1 MRQRSVMMLR
11 ILLPAEVMLK
21 QEVKKIVAEAENGS
35 FCLMPNHIDFVATLA
50 PGIFAYE
57 PVQGGQELLA
67 MDVGTLVKKG
77 ADVLVS
83 TRNAVRAPD
92 LGKLKD
98 VVVRQYDV
106 LDEREKMVRSA
117 AAKLEASLI
126 RRFVELK

>member
-1 MRQRSVMMLR
+1 MKLR
-11 ILLPAEVMLK
+11 ILLPAEVMLT

-57 PVQGGQELLA
+57 PVAGGQEILA

-92 LGKLKD
+92 LGKLKE
-98 VVVRQYDV
+98 VVVKQYDI

-117 AAKLEASLI
+117 AARLEASLI

>member
-1 MRQRSVMMLR
+1 MLK
-11 ILLPAEVMLK
+11 ILLPDEVLLR

-50 PGIFAYE
+50 PGLFTFE
-57 PVQGGQELLA
+57 TLTGGQELLA

-77 ADVLVS
+77 SEVLVS

-92 LGKLKD
+92 LGQLKQ
-98 VVVRQYDV
+98 VVMEQYDKI
-106 LDEREKMVRSA
+106 DEREKVVRSA

>member
-1 MRQRSVMMLR
+1 MMLK
-11 ILLPAEVMLK
+11 ILLPAEVMLT

-50 PGIFAYE
+50 PGIFTFDPE
-57 PVQGGQELLA
+57 HGGHELLA

-77 ADVLVS
+77 SDVLVS

-92 LGKLKD
+92 LGKLKE
-98 VVVRQYDV
+98 VVIQQYDV

-117 AAKLEASLI
+117 AARLEASLI

>member
-1 MRQRSVMMLR
+1 MMLK

-50 PGIFAYE
+50 PGIFTYE
-57 PVQGGQELLA
+57 PVGGGQELLA

-117 AAKLEASLI
+117 AARLEASLI

>member
-1 MRQRSVMMLR
+1 MMLK
-11 ILLPAEVMLK
+11 ILLPAEVLLT

-50 PGIFAYE
+50 PGIFTYE
-57 PVQGGQELLA
+57 LTAGGQELLA
-67 MDVGTLVKKG
+67 MDVGTLIKKG
-77 ADVLVS
+77 PNVLVS

-92 LGKLKD
+92 LGKLKE
-98 VVVRQYDV
+98 VVVQQYDT

-117 AAKLEASLI
+117 SARLEASLI

>member
-1 MRQRSVMMLR
+1 LTMMLK
-11 ILLPAEVMLK
+11 ILLPAEVLLT

-50 PGIFAYE
+50 PGIFSYE
-57 PVQGGQELLA
+57 PTSGGQELLA

-77 ADVLVS
+77 QNVLVS

-92 LGKLKD
+92 LGKLKE

-126 RRFVELK
+126 RKFVELK

>member
-1 MRQRSVMMLR
+1 MILK
-11 ILLPAEVMLK
+11 ILLPAEILIEE
-21 QEVKKIVAEAENGS
+21 EVKKIVAEAENGL

-50 PGIFAYE
+50 PGLFTYE
-57 PVQGGQELLA
+57 TAVGNHELLA

-77 ADVLVS
+77 ANVLVS

-92 LGKLKD
+92 LGKLKQ
-98 VVVRQYDV
+98 VVMEKYDI

-117 AAKLEASLI
+117 SAKLEASLI

>member
-1 MRQRSVMMLR
+1 MMLK
-11 ILLPAEVMLK
+11 ILLPAEVLLT
-21 QEVKKIVAEAENGS
+21 QEVKKIIAEAENGS

-50 PGIFAYE
+50 PGIFSYE
-57 PVQGGQELLA
+57 PANGGQELLA

-77 ADVLVS
+77 QNVLVS

-126 RRFVELK
+126 RRFIELK

>member
-1 MRQRSVMMLR
+1 MMLK
-11 ILLPAEVMLK
+11 ILLPAEILIE

-50 PGIFAYE
+50 PGLFTYE
-57 PVQGGQELLA
+57 RAEGGQEVLA

-77 ADVLVS
+77 ADVFVS

-92 LGKLKD
+92 LGKLKQ
-98 VVVRQYDV
+98 VVVQQYDI

-117 AAKLEASLI
+117 SAKLEASLI
-126 RRFVELK
+126 RRFVDLK

>member
-1 MRQRSVMMLR
+1 MMLK
-11 ILLPAEVMLK
+11 ILLPAEVLII

-50 PGIFAYE
+50 PGLFTYE
-57 PVQGGQELLA
+57 PETGGQELLA

-92 LGKLKD
+92 LGKLKQ
-98 VVVRQYDV
+98 VVVEQYDI

>member
-1 MRQRSVMMLR
+1 MMLK
-11 ILLPAEVMLK
+11 ILLPDEVLLR

-50 PGIFAYE
+50 PGLFTFEILT
-57 PVQGGQELLA
+57 GGQELLA

-77 ADVLVS
+77 SEVLVS

-92 LGKLKD
+92 LGKLKQ
-98 VVVRQYDV
+98 VVMEQYDKI
-106 LDEREKMVRSA
+106 DEREKVVRSA

>member
-1 MRQRSVMMLR
+1 MLLR
-11 ILLPAEVMLK
+11 ILLPAEILMV

-57 PVQGGQELLA
+57 PLVGGQELLA
-67 MDVGTLVKKG
+67 MDVGTLIKKG
-77 ADVLVS
+77 SNVLVS
-83 TRNAVRAPD
+83 TRNAVKAPD
-92 LGKLKD
+92 LGGLKQ
-98 VVVRQYDV
+98 VVVQQYAV

-117 AAKLEASLI
+117 SAKLEASLI

>member
-1 MRQRSVMMLR
+1 MMLK
-11 ILLPAEVMLK
+11 ILLPAEILIE

-50 PGIFAYE
+50 PGLFTYE
-57 PVQGGQELLA
+57 RAEGGQEILA

-92 LGKLKD
+92 LGKLKQ
-98 VVVRQYDV
+98 VVVQQYDI

-117 AAKLEASLI
+117 SAKLEASLI

>member
-1 MRQRSVMMLR
+1 MLLK
-11 ILLPAEVMLK
+11 ILLPAEILLE

-35 FCLMPNHIDFVATLA
+35 FCLMPNHIDFVATLS
-50 PGIFAYE
+50 PGLFTYE
-57 PVQGGQELLA
+57 RAEGGQEIMA

-77 ADVLVS
+77 SDVLVS

-92 LGKLKD
+92 LGKLKQ
-98 VVVRQYDV
+98 VVVQQYDI

-117 AAKLEASLI
+117 SAKLEASLI

>member
-1 MRQRSVMMLR
+1 MLKV
-11 ILLPAEVMLK
+11 LLPAEILLE

-35 FCLMPNHIDFVATLA
+35 FCLMPNHTDFVATLA
-50 PGIFAYE
+50 PGLFTYE
-57 PVQGGQELLA
+57 KAEGGKELLA

-77 ADVLVS
+77 SDVLVS

-92 LGKLKD
+92 LGKLKQ
-98 VVVRQYDV
+98 VVMEQYEI

-117 AAKLEASLI
+117 SAKLEASLI

>member
-1 MRQRSVMMLR
+1 MLLK
-11 ILLPAEVMLK
+11 ILLPAEVLLVE
-21 QEVKKIVAEAENGS
+21 EVKKIIAEAENGS
-35 FCLMPNHIDFVATLA
+35 FCLMPNHFDFVATLA
-50 PGIFAYE
+50 PGIFQFEKAM
-57 PVQGGQELLA
+57 GGQELLA

-83 TRNAVRAPD
+83 TRNAVKAPD
-92 LGKLKD
+92 LGKLKE
-98 VVVRQYDV
+98 VVVQQYDI

>member
-1 MRQRSVMMLR
+1 MMLK
-11 ILLPAEVMLK
+11 ILLPAEILMQL
-21 QEVKKIVAEAENGS
+21 EVKKIVAEAENGS

-50 PGIFAYE
+50 PGLFTYE
-57 PVQGGQELLA
+57 RAEGGQEVLA

-77 ADVLVS
+77 SDVLVS

-92 LGKLKD
+92 LGKLKQ
-98 VVVRQYDV
+98 VVIQQYDI

-117 AAKLEASLI
+117 SAKLEASLI

>member
-1 MRQRSVMMLR
+1 MMLK

-21 QEVKKIVAEAENGS
+21 QEVKKIIAEAENGS

-50 PGIFAYE
+50 PGIFTYE
-57 PVQGGQELLA
+57 PIGGGQELLA

-77 ADVLVS
+77 PDVLVS

-92 LGKLKD
+92 LGKLKE
-98 VVVRQYDV
+98 VVVQQYYV

-117 AAKLEASLI
+117 SARLEASLI

>member
-1 MRQRSVMMLR
+1 MMLK
-11 ILLPAEVMLK
+11 ILLPAEVLLK
-21 QEVKKIVAEAENGS
+21 REVKKIVAEAENGS

-50 PGIFAYE
+50 PGIFTYE
-57 PVQGGQELLA
+57 PVSGPPELLA

-83 TRNAVRAPD
+83 TRNAVQAPD
-92 LGKLKD
+92 LGKLKQ
-98 VVVRQYDV
+98 VVVAQYDV

-117 AAKLEASLI
+117 AARLEASLI